1 MYTHS
6 AFDASSCHGAKFELK
21 STSRHLHIPI
31 LTHAHAHSHALGESH
46 ARARALS
53 LPFTKMQYF
62 VDLRKKRARTTIN
75 NELLGTT
82 PRVAE
87 LSKRVARYGIPKL
100 DERLVA
106 VHARER
112 QIEAA
117 YPVGFAQVDRLAVD
131 MCDSVAGSVPLE
143 TVIDLQI
150 TAPVFWRAVVCA

>member
-1 MYTHS
+1 
-6 AFDASSCHGAKFELK
+6 
-21 STSRHLHIPI
+21 
-31 LTHAHAHSHALGESH
+31 
-46 ARARALS
+46 
-53 LPFTKMQYF
+53 MQYF

-75 NELLGTT
+75 DELLGTT

-87 LSKRVARYGIPKL
+87 LSKGVARYGIPKI

-150 TAPVFWRAVVCA
+150 TAPVFWRAIVCA